1 MSTDSNPE
9 LEAESQPKHEPD
21 SEPKGADRPW
31 LVYQVP
37 IQEAFVGAY
46 REFGTFELVDGC
58 AVFNNEH
65 DQTSYLVAVF
75 EGGGRPFDE
84 GRAIQLPRYRVTFGS
99 GIRYRVAGWPNGVP
113 DAEFLDDMPPNCPTE
128 TFLVLEVGLLD
139 GELAPGKMV
148 ALVLGCNNEPFL
160 MDCGLRVSHGGRVW
174 AEQVPAEELSP
185 IEQRSSQVEGLPEG
199 SSLWST
205 TRTDRILLLDPATN
219 DYIVLSREISR
230 AGDRSPSGT
239 RGG

>member
-1 MSTDSNPE
+1 MGNNRCVRSIMVMALTSILVSGCDTGATQTEGSGSTGPSESSAPTASDVVSTDSNPE

-113 DAEFLDDMPPNCPTE
+113 DAEFLDDMPPNCP
-128 TFLVLEVGLLD
+128 
-139 GELAPGKMV
+139 
-148 ALVLGCNNEPFL
+148 
-160 MDCGLRVSHGGRVW
+160 
-174 AEQVPAEELSP
+174 